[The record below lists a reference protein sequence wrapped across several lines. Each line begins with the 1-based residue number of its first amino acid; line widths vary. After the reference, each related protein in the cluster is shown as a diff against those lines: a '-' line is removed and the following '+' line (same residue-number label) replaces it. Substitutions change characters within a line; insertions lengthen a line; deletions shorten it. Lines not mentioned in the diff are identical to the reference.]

1 MTPSVESQ
9 AQEPVT
15 RLGLGAG
22 LVAGLFA
29 ASGVIHL
36 VRPSVFESMVPGFLG
51 DPTPLVLVSGVAELA
66 CAAGLLWPRT
76 RRLAG
81 PASAALLVAI
91 FPANVA
97 MAVDAWR
104 GWQEGGDSAGWFAG
118 TLVRLPLQLPL
129 VWWAWRAG
137 RVQRIPRCS
146 GADVVT

>member
-1 MTPSVESQ
+1 MSLS
-9 AQEPVT
+9 AQEPVA
-15 RLGLGAG
+15 RLGVGAG

-29 ASGVIHL
+29 ASGVIHV

-51 DPTPLVLVSGVAELA
+51 DPTPLVLVSGVAELV
-66 CAAGLLWPRT
+66 CAAGLVRPRT

-97 MAVDAWR
+97 MAVDAWQ
-104 GWQEGGDSAGWFAG
+104 GWQAGEDSAGWFAG

-137 RVQRIPRCS
+137 RSTRGPHS
-146 GADVVT
+146 HAG

>member
-1 MTPSVESQ
+1 MTV
-9 AQEPVT
+9 AVQEPVG
-15 RLGLGAG
+15 RLGVGAG
-22 LVAGLFA
+22 VVAGLFA
-29 ASGVIHL
+29 ASGVVHL

-51 DPTPLVLVSGVAELA
+51 DPTPLVLVSGVAELV
-66 CAAGLLWPRT
+66 CAAGLLRPRT

-97 MAVDAWR
+97 MAVEAWQ
-104 GWQEGGDSAGWFAG
+104 GWQAGEDSAGWLAG

-137 RVQRIPRCS
+137 RPARGVRTRT
-146 GADVVT
+146 G

>member
-1 MTPSVESQ
+1 MTTPVESP
-9 AQEPVT
+9 AQEPVAS
-15 RLGLGAG
+15 LGVGAG

-66 CAAGLLWPRT
+66 CAAGLAWPRT
-76 RRLAG
+76 RRVAG

-97 MAVDAWR
+97 MAVDAWQ
-104 GWQEGGDSAGWFAG
+104 GWQAGEDSAGWLAG

-129 VWWAWRAG
+129 IWWAWRAG
-137 RVQRIPRCS
+137 RPRRT
-146 GADVVT
+146 GRRL

>member
-1 MTPSVESQ
+1 MSLS
-9 AQEPVT
+9 AQEPVA
-15 RLGLGAG
+15 RLGVGAG

-51 DPTPLVLVSGVAELA
+51 DPTPLVLVSGVAELV
-66 CAAGLLWPRT
+66 CAAGLVRPRT

-91 FPANVA
+91 FPANLA
-97 MAVDAWR
+97 MAVDTWQ
-104 GWQEGGDSAGWFAG
+104 GWQAGEDSAGWFAG

-137 RVQRIPRCS
+137 RSARGSRPHA
-146 GADVVT
+146 G